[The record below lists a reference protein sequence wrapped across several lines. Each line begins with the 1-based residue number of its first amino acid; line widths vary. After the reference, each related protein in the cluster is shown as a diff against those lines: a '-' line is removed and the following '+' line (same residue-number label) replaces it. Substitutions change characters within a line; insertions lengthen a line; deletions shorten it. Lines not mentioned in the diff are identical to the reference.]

1 MATHPL
7 QALGRAAGAIGV
19 DPRVKQQSSLFQGAN
34 DGPAKAAA
42 RLTGVQEGGPRVDDA
57 PYFTNN
63 EGIPFPDPTHSKTAG
78 GLPLVSDA
86 FLLQKQQHF
95 NRSKNL
101 ERMVHPCMSPKQF
114 FWDTSGEIN
123 FSPSCPRWQRRLW
136 IFRDNEGHVI
146 ALQRMSSPKSLGW

>member
-7 QALGRAAGAIGV
+7 QAIGEAIGAAGA
-19 DPRVKQQSSLFQGAN
+19 DPRVVQRSSLFQGAN
-34 DGPAKAAA
+34 DGPAKTAAKI
-42 RLTGVQEGGPRVDDA
+42 TGVQGIAKRADDG

-63 EGIPFPDPTHSKTAG
+63 EGIPFPDPSHSKTAG

-101 ERMVHPCMSPKQF
+101 ERMVHPCGSGAFGF
-114 FWDTSGEIN
+114 FETTKD
-123 FSPSCPRWQRRLW
+123 
-136 IFRDNEGHVI
+136 
-146 ALQRMSSPKSLGW
+146 MSSLTKVSLRILQK